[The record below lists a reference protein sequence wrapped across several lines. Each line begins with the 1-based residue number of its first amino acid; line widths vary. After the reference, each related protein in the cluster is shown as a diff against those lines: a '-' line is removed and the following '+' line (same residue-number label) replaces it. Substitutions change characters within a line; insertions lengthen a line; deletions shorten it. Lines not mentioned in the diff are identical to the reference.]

1 MAIVETTITPLG
13 TASTSISQY
22 VADCHK
28 VLSDY
33 PEIKYQLTPMGTIL
47 EGELSTILQVIQKM
61 HEVPFT
67 SGAQRVSTSI
77 KIDDRRDQ
85 QATMSKK
92 LRSVQEKW

>member
-22 VADCHK
+22 VANCHK

>member
-1 MAIVETTITPLG
+1 MAIVEATITPLG

-22 VADCHK
+22 VANCHK
-28 VLSDY
+28 VLNHY
-33 PEIKYQLTPMGTIL
+33 PEIKYQLTPMGTIF
-47 EGELSTILQVIQKM
+47 EGELSTILQVIEKM

-77 KIDDRRDQ
+77 KIDDRRDK
-85 QATMSKK
+85 QATMSEK